1 MQLSELIK
9 SIFIFLPFVNLMPVI
24 VLQAACA
31 IQWPNRYVCFFLWL
45 IAIKIGESSN
55 SDHSCLPMAQRQAH
69 GAHSYEDGLVV
80 EQNGRDGELCILE
93 EGYYLQALSE
103 VAVDDLYQFGPY
115 AG

>member
-69 GAHSYEDGLVV
+69 GA
-80 EQNGRDGELCILE
+80 ILTKM
-93 EGYYLQALSE
+93 A
-103 VAVDDLYQFGPY
+103 
-115 AG
+115 

>member
-1 MQLSELIK
+1 
-9 SIFIFLPFVNLMPVI
+9 
-24 VLQAACA
+24 
-31 IQWPNRYVCFFLWL
+31 
-45 IAIKIGESSN
+45 
-55 SDHSCLPMAQRQAH
+55 
-69 GAHSYEDGLVV
+69 VV